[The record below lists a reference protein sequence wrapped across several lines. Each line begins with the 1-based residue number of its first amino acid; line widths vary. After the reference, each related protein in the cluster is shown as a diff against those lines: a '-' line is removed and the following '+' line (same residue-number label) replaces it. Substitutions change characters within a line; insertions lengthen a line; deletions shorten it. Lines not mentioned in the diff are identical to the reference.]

1 MLIAIHDTST
11 KEVMTIEIL
20 EDTIHRLDDGSCLIR
35 ASLRTI

>member
-1 MLIAIHDTST
+1 
-11 KEVMTIEIL
+11 MTIEIL